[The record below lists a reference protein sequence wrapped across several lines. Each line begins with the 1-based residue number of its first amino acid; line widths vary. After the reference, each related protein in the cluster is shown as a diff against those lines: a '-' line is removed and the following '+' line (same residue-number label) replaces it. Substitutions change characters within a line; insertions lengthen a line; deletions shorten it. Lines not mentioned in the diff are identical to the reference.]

1 VEIVDRVESTMIER
15 ILIGM
20 RTQPL
25 LNLRHWVM
33 TRPQRRAAPAS
44 RAGFTLLELT
54 VGLGIMMVLGSVI
67 ISLFDMHVKVYR
79 VQQEVTEMNL
89 GLRTG
94 LDLISADLLNAGANL
109 SVPGSLAFPFP
120 VLVQNNVNGN
130 FDSITI
136 YQGYSPSDPRYMPP
150 TTTLNISQ
158 GNQVA
163 SSSTLFINPIP
174 GDTTGAQTAALLP
187 NGSFLVIIDV
197 NPSDP
202 SYGKIAPITLTQ
214 DSATNGGGNNLR
226 VKLNH
231 NPTGA
236 QDGCSG
242 LTVVPSNKLAINFPD
257 GSLVVKLAPPVTYSV
272 STANPARP
280 VLTRTTTAS
289 CASSSISATALTED
303 VLGFSQR
310 AQLANG
316 QLYDDPA
323 LYYGTDSSGNPVAAP
338 NDYSLIKALEVTIV
352 GRTKTDR
359 IDAYKSAIDPTRT
372 FRVNTYSTTIVFRNK
387 SVY

>member
-1 VEIVDRVESTMIER
+1 MVDWVESTMIER

-20 RTQPL
+20 RTQTL
-25 LNLRHWVM
+25 LSLRQWIM
-33 TRPQRRAAPAS
+33 TRPQHRAARSS
-44 RAGFTLLELT
+44 RAGFSLLELMA
-54 VGLGIMMVLGSVI
+54 GLGIMLVLGSVV
-67 ISLFDMHVKVYR
+67 ISLFNMHVKVYR
-79 VQQEVTEMNL
+79 VQQEVTELNL
-89 GLRTG
+89 GLRSG

-120 VLVQNNVNGN
+120 VLIQKNANGN

-136 YQGYSPSDPRYMPP
+136 YQGYSPTDPKYMPP

-174 GDTTGAQTAALLP
+174 GDTTGTQTAALLP

-202 SYGKIAPITLTQ
+202 NYGRIAPITLTQ
-214 DSATNGGGNNLR
+214 DAATNGGSGNNLR

-236 QDGCSG
+236 SDACSG
-242 LTVVPSNKLAINFPD
+242 LTVVPSNKLTINFPD

-272 STANPARP
+272 STANSARP
-280 VLTRTTTAS
+280 ELTRTTTAS
-289 CASSSISATALTED
+289 CATSSISTTALTED

-316 QLYDDPA
+316 QLYDNPA
-323 LYYGTDSSGNPVAAP
+323 SYYGTDASGNPVSAP

-352 GRTKTDR
+352 GRTHTDN
-359 IDAYKSAIDPTRT
+359 IDAYKSAIDPTRS
-372 FRVNTYSTTIVFRNK
+372 FRVNTYSTTIDLRNK

>member
-1 VEIVDRVESTMIER
+1 MIER

-20 RTQPL
+20 TAQTHM
-25 LNLRHWVM
+25 NLRQWIM
-33 TRPQRRAAPAS
+33 TRPQHRAARSS
-44 RAGFTLLELT
+44 RAGFSLLELMA
-54 VGLGIMMVLGSVI
+54 GIGIMLVLGSVV
-67 ISLFDMHVKVYR
+67 ISLFNMHVKVYR
-79 VQQEVTEMNL
+79 VQQEVTELNL
-89 GLRTG
+89 GLRSG
-94 LDLISADLLNAGANL
+94 LDFISADLLNAGANL
-109 SVPGSLAFPFP
+109 SVPASLAFPFP
-120 VLVQNNVNGN
+120 VLVQKNASGN

-136 YQGYSPSDPRYMPP
+136 YQGYSPTDPKYMPP

-174 GDTTGAQTAALLP
+174 GDTTGTQTAALLP

-202 SYGKIAPITLTQ
+202 NYGRIAPITLTQ
-214 DSATNGGGNNLR
+214 DAATNGGGNNLR

-236 QDGCSG
+236 SDACSG
-242 LTVVPSNKLAINFPD
+242 LTVVPSNKLTINFPD

-280 VLTRTTTAS
+280 VLTRSTTAS
-289 CASSSISATALTED
+289 CASTSGTVLTED

-323 LYYGTDSSGNPVAAP
+323 LYYGTDASGTPVAAK

-352 GRTKTDR
+352 GRTHTDN
-359 IDAYKSAIDPTRT
+359 IDAYKSAIDPTRS
-372 FRVNTYSTTIVFRNK
+372 FRVNTYSTTIDLRNK